1 MINNN
6 YIVFTCFYPHQTPK
20 KMMLTNPE
28 SGHLSYCSIDHCG
41 TAGDCAKCSWIVP
54 KTSAGLDSPS
64 YSRWMYTKAWLTSWQ
79 IRPLWREWFDKTV
92 VGCLCREFHPVFG
105 DLTSLDLWPCDPK
118 SGNLCIP
125 PGGMAAIFLLQK
137 TYVLCGPTS
146 RNPSIAVSFPNSK
159 RWVLKNFNLWQ
170 SKLAGKSAIIF
181 DEVFSAS
188 LVESSIIYCTLL
200 AFPHRKTIFILLLT
214 ILVLFL

>member
-1 MINNN
+1 MMINNN

-41 TAGDCAKCSWIVP
+41 TAGECAKCSWIVP

-92 VGCLCREFHPVFG
+92 VGCLCREFHPVCG

-118 SGNLCIP
+118 SGKLCIP
-125 PGGMAAIFLLQK
+125 PGGNGSHISTAEDLCVMWTHLKKSLHCSVVSQLKKVGSQK
-137 TYVLCGPTS
+137 
-146 RNPSIAVSFPNSK
+146 F
-159 RWVLKNFNLWQ
+159 
-170 SKLAGKSAIIF
+170 
-181 DEVFSAS
+181 
-188 LVESSIIYCTLL
+188 
-200 AFPHRKTIFILLLT
+200 
-214 ILVLFL
+214 